1 MDKCKHPEDQREPYH
16 DMTVKCC
23 ACNCVI
29 EQFGKPIDPPSPLSP
44 KIWPVES
51 SREPAC
57 YESTSRSCVLSA
69 IDEMAKAVSSL
80 EQSIELLQK
89 DAGKPTIENL
99 RMAINK
105 MSESAAYLNPHMIK
119 DALRDS

>member
-1 MDKCKHPEDQREPYH
+1 MELNEIEYKI
-16 DMTVKCC
+16 
-23 ACNCVI
+23 ACNELNASQVFTQMKQHI
-29 EQFGKPIDPPSPLSP
+29 P
-44 KIWPVES
+44 S

-57 YESTSRSCVLSA
+57 YESTSRSCVLNA

-80 EQSIELLQK
+80 EQSIELLPK